1 MNKGCGMDKDF
12 KEQMKGE
19 MGCNCSGSLDVEKA
33 SSVNTV
39 TCKKCGRTFRTN
51 RKTDIC
57 FECEFKI

>member
-1 MNKGCGMDKDF
+1 MNDECEMDKL
-12 KEQMKGE
+12 EGKGY
-19 MGCNCSGSLDVEKA
+19 NCSESLKMERA

-57 FECEFKI
+57 FECEFKN

>member
-1 MNKGCGMDKDF
+1 MNNECGMDKPKDN
-12 KEQMKGE
+12 
-19 MGCNCSGSLDVEKA
+19 GCGCSGSLNMEKA

-57 FECEFKI
+57 FECEFEN

>member
-1 MNKGCGMDKDF
+1 MNDECEMDKLEGKGCG
-12 KEQMKGE
+12 
-19 MGCNCSGSLDVEKA
+19 CSGSLKMEKA

-57 FECEFKI
+57 FECEFKN

>member
-1 MNKGCGMDKDF
+1 MKDECGMDKI
-12 KEQMKGE
+12 KGN
-19 MGCNCSGSLDVEKA
+19 GCGCGNSLDIEKA

-57 FECEFKI
+57 FECEFKE